1 MKEIFQMSAKT
12 FYGFED
18 TLCKELKTIDAI
30 DIFKSNRIVHFK
42 GNKEIMYK
50 ANICLRTALKILL
63 PIAKKKVSNYESL
76 YKFSF
81 DFEWEKYFDKDS
93 SFYINSVCFGKDF
106 THSLYVS
113 QKVKDGIV
121 DRFRKSKG
129 SRPTVNKYNPDIHID
144 VHIDKNF
151 CTFSLNS
158 SGKNLNQRG
167 YRKKTTEAPLNEV
180 LAAGLILLSN
190 WNKKDDFLDPM
201 CGGCT
206 FLFEACMIAKNIPP
220 NLYRKNFAFKKW
232 NDWDQ
237 DLFINISK
245 SLTKKIEDTN
255 TNILGFEKSKNT
267 FKKLNYNIKNSN
279 LSDFISVSNIDFF
292 DSEKGSKE
300 NLHVLINPPYGVRIG
315 KELNKIYSLIG
326 DTLKQKYHN
335 TNSWIISSNFEAIKR
350 IGLKPSKKFKIY
362 NGKLESK
369 FLKYEIYEGSK
380 KNKN

>member
-1 MKEIFQMSAKT
+1 MSAKT

-201 CGGCT
+201 CGGGT

>member
-151 CTFSLNS
+151 FTFSLNS

-201 CGGCT
+201 CGGGT